1 MPRTVDDLLVCATM
15 VTVRNHK
22 RGSNNMLIKTDY
34 EITVEEAIKTAM
46 ENDANYNPKSG
57 NILWDLFDIETFMLV
72 RTKDT
77 KENIQEY
84 SAIFAAFKEE
94 VNKHNAA

>member
-1 MPRTVDDLLVCATM
+1 
-15 VTVRNHK
+15 
-22 RGSNNMLIKTDY
+22 MLNIKTDF
-34 EITVEEAIKTAM
+34 EITVEEAIATAM
-46 ENDANYNPKSG
+46 DNDANYNPKSG
-57 NILWDLFDIETFMLV
+57 NVLWDLFDIETFMLV

-94 VNKHNAA
+94 VIKHNAA

>member
-1 MPRTVDDLLVCATM
+1 M

-22 RGSNNMLIKTDY
+22 RGSNKMLIQTDY
-34 EITVEEAIKTAM
+34 EITVAEAIETAM
-46 ENDANYNPKSG
+46 DNDANYNPKSG

-94 VNKHNAA
+94 VIKHNAA

>member
-1 MPRTVDDLLVCATM
+1 M

-22 RGSNNMLIKTDY
+22 RGSNKMLIETDY
-34 EITVEEAIKTAM
+34 QIKVAEAIKTAM
-46 ENDANYNPKSG
+46 ENDANYNTKSG
-57 NILWDLFDIETFMLV
+57 NINWDLFDIETFMLV
-72 RTKDT
+72 YTKDT

-94 VNKHNAA
+94 VIKHNAA

>member
-1 MPRTVDDLLVCATM
+1 
-15 VTVRNHK
+15 
-22 RGSNNMLIKTDY
+22 MLIKTDY

-84 SAIFAAFKEE
+84 SAIFEPLAMSQDAPLQSLLLCPLS
-94 VNKHNAA
+94 HSLMRSR

>member
-1 MPRTVDDLLVCATM
+1 M

-34 EITVEEAIKTAM
+34 EIKVAEAIETAM
-46 ENDANYNPKSG
+46 DNDANYNPKSG

-94 VNKHNAA
+94 VIKHNAA